1 MKTTT
6 VNIVTLGCSK
16 NKVDSE
22 HFAALLDGHFKVLH
36 DSEKKTDI
44 VIINTC
50 GFIGDAQEESVD
62 TILEYAQLRKNN
74 KIKSLY
80 VVGCLVQRFKKDLQA
95 EIHEVDGFYG
105 VNEMEKLASD
115 ILHTEVKQGYNC
127 DRILSTPSHYAYLK
141 ISEGCNR
148 RCAFCAI
155 PLIRGEH
162 VSVPMQNLLEEAE
175 NLAKKGVKELILI
188 AQDLTYYGIDI
199 DGKQH
204 IVELV
209 EALAK
214 IDGIEWIRLHYG
226 YPQGFPDELL
236 DLMRDNPK
244 ICNYIDLPLQ
254 HVNTEIL
261 KRMRRGV
268 THEQTKGFVE
278 NVRHHVPDIAFR
290 TTFIVGFPGET
301 ETDFNE
307 LCDFVREM
315 RFERVG
321 VFAYSPE
328 QGTKAYEMED
338 DVPDDVKQQRVD
350 TLMAIQQDIAL
361 EINEKRVGKVEK
373 VLVDRLEDDFYIARS
388 QYDSPEVDDEILIP
402 ADTELKIGDFVNVR
416 ITQADFFDCYAEI
429 FKS

>member
-175 NLAKKGVKELILI
+175 NLANKGVKELILI

-278 NVRHHVPDIAFR
+278 NVRRHVPDIAFR

-338 DVPDDVKQQRVD
+338 DVLDEVKQQRVD

-373 VLVDRLEDDFYIARS
+373 VLVDRLEDDYYIARS

-416 ITQADFFDCYAEI
+416 ITKADFFDCYAEI
-429 FKS
+429 VNS

>member
-188 AQDLTYYGIDI
+188 AQDLTYYGVDI

-338 DVPDDVKQQRVD
+338 DVPDEVKQQRVD

-416 ITQADFFDCYAEI
+416 IIQADFFDCYAEI